1 MIGKKAWPGH
11 SNDSRKPKPP
21 HGSFPNYRPVTSGI
35 RAKMAKGAAKPRS
48 DLTSQTEKGVGEDR
62 DKTTR
67 TQSVEAREDRDS
79 SNSKDMAGDL
89 ETRLAKM
96 EIVVGDVQGIV
107 EDLAVRIEG
116 GESGTGELEAEVQEL
131 SSGM

>member
-1 MIGKKAWPGH
+1 
-11 SNDSRKPKPP
+11 
-21 HGSFPNYRPVTSGI
+21 
-35 RAKMAKGAAKPRS
+35 MAKGAAKPRS
-48 DLTSQTEKGVGEDR
+48 NVSSLTEKGVSDDR
-62 DKTTR
+62 GKATER
-67 TQSVEAREDRDS
+67 QGAEARENHDS
-79 SNSKDMAGDL
+79 PNSRDMAGDL

-131 SSGM
+131 SSGVGDSGRRCWAT